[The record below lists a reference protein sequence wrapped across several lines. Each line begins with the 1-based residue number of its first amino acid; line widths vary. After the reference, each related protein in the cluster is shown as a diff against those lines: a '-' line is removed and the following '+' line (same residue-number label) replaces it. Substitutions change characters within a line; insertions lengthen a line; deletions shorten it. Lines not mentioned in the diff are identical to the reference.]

1 MLAYLIQESSIKT
14 RRLWLVLSVIF
25 TLLLAASASCGYE
38 SHSPP
43 APQAGQA
50 QQTQTG
56 LASFYSR
63 AFDGEETASGELFD
77 SREMV
82 AAHPSYPLGTVVRV
96 TNLEKGGAVE
106 VRIHDRGPSEEN
118 QIEGVIIDLS
128 GAAAE
133 KLGMVKDGRCR
144 VQLEVLEWGSDKRK

>member
-1 MLAYLIQESSIKT
+1 MILRSDYNLESICCNT
-14 RRLWLVLSVIF
+14 TLIF
-25 TLLLAASASCGYE
+25 TFLLATSASCGYE

-43 APQAGQA
+43 ARQAGQP
-50 QQTQTG
+50 QQMQTG

-63 AFDGEETASGELFD
+63 AFDGEETASGEPFD

-144 VQLEVLEWGSDKRK
+144 VQVEVLEWGSDKRK